1 MIFEPKQKNKNPE
14 VAILCLFIAAGVA
27 FAFSGLD
34 VAYARGVLQF
44 FGLAFVCAMLY
55 ILIRYKFTRYRYTVK
70 AAPKAEKSLHR
81 EDDDTEEE
89 YCPEGGKKELP
100 ITALDPSLLVF
111 TVEKKQGNSQWT
123 TECLL
128 RLQDINAV
136 LSLPEEKERLKK
148 LKAEKKGS
156 STYKYTKNMAWPS
169 KAVISSASS
178 LGNVLV
184 YIEADAKLFDY
195 LRAVAAYNN
204 ENK

>member
-14 VAILCLFIAAGVA
+14 AAILSLFIATGVA
-27 FAFSGLD
+27 FAFSYLD
-34 VAYARGVLQF
+34 VAYAKGILQF

-55 ILIRYKFTRYRYTVK
+55 ILIRYKFTRFRYTVK
-70 AAPKAEKSLHR
+70 TAPKAEKSLHR
-81 EDDDTEEE
+81 EDDDAEEK
-89 YCPEGGKKELP
+89 YCPEGGRKELP
-100 ITALDPSLLVF
+100 ITAIDPSLLVF
-111 TVEKKQGNSQWT
+111 TVEKKQGNSPWT

-136 LSLPEEKERLKK
+136 LSLPEEKDALKN

-156 STYKYTKNMAWPS
+156 STYKYTKNMAWPH
-169 KAVISSASS
+169 KTVISSASS

-184 YIEADAKLFDY
+184 YIEADKKLFDY
-195 LRAVAAYNN
+195 LRAVASYNK